1 MNISIKKAVAFAIL
15 AGTAVTALPA
25 IADTVTP
32 DTGNGEL
39 VLYVYDSHTDQTYV
53 RGLGV
58 TEDSLLTIAQAQSSG
73 YAGSTM
79 TENKGIAGLPH
90 DSGLTAFLAT
100 DPAADYTYA
109 IMAGGVQN
117 GGNVKNTGADRYVT
131 TALANFTGGAGS
143 KTNSQLNGAFG
154 NLLFTQTAANGAINS
169 GATLDK
175 ASGVSDVG
183 GVLSPN
189 LSPNPQGW
197 YGSSLNQMAA
207 LGQQTNLYML
217 VTNGTATG
225 VNGGNTT
232 LAQYYKFLQVTLDAN
247 GDLTSA
253 AGGTAPV
260 PVPAALWLLG
270 SGLVGLAG
278 VGRRRRLQTA

>member
-15 AGTAVTALPA
+15 AGTAVTAIPA

-58 TEDSLLTIAQAQSSG
+58 TEDSLLTVAQAQSSG
-73 YAGSTM
+73 YAGATI
-79 TENKGIAGLPH
+79 TENVGIGSLAH
-90 DSGLTAFLAT
+90 DSGLTTFLST

-109 IMAGGVQN
+109 IMAGGIQGS
-117 GGNVKNTGADRYVT
+117 GGVKNTGAERYVT
-131 TALANFTGGAGS
+131 TATATFTGAAGS

-154 NLLFTQTAANGAINS
+154 NLLSTQSTANGYIHS
-169 GATLDK
+169 GTTLDK

-183 GVLSPN
+183 AVLSPN

-197 YGSSLNQMAA
+197 YGSNLNQMVA
-207 LGQQTNLYML
+207 LGQQANLYML
-217 VTNGTATG
+217 VTNGGATG
-225 VNGGNTT
+225 TSGTNVG
-232 LAQYYKFLQVTLDAN
+232 LAQYYRFLSVTLDSN
-247 GDLTSA
+247 GDLTS

-278 VGRRRRLQTA
+278 VGRRRRQQTA